1 MQPLKTYRIET
12 ERLVIRCYKPTD
24 AELLKQSVDENLE
37 HLAPWMPWIKF
48 EPETLQAK
56 ADRIATFIHKYTT
69 GQDFTMG
76 IFDKDETMLLGGTG
90 LHARLEGN
98 ALEIGYWLHK
108 DYINKG
114 LITENVKALTK
125 VAFKIEGL
133 DRLEIHCDERNIA
146 SARVPQKCG
155 FSLREIRIGNAKDND
170 GNDRNTMIWEISR
183 ANYLQRQREPFVIH
197 AFDADGKEILEFL

>member
-12 ERLVIRCYKPTD
+12 ERLVIRCYKPVD
-24 AELLKQSVDENLE
+24 APLLKKSVDENLE

-56 ADRIATFIHKYTT
+56 SDRIAAFIRKYTI
-69 GQDFTMG
+69 GEDFTMG
-76 IFDKDETMLLGGTG
+76 IFNKEETMLLGGTG
-90 LHARLEGN
+90 LHTRLEGN

-114 LITENVKALTK
+114 MITENVNALTK
-125 VAFKIEGL
+125 VAFEIEGI

-170 GNDRNTMIWEISR
+170 GNDRNTMIWELSR
-183 ANYLQRQREPFVIH
+183 AAYLGNPLSSNAIR
-197 AFDADGKEILEFL
+197 AFDVDGKKILTFL